1 MQKMLNLKTWQ
12 QLAKGI
18 AGQFGKSCEVVI
30 HDLSQDLNH
39 TIVYIVNGHVT
50 GRKIGDGSS
59 KIVLE
64 TLHAHSDDV
73 KDRISYRTQT
83 EDGKI
88 LKSTSLFIKND
99 EGKVV
104 GILSINLDITSF
116 MMAESTLQEIT
127 GTGRQTSDIDCIHNG
142 VMGTL
147 NDLIGQS
154 VKLVNKPV
162 SEMTR
167 EDKVKAIRFLQD
179 SGAFLI
185 KKSGDKVSKFFGIS
199 KFTLYNYI
207 DAKDNKI

>member
-1 MQKMLNLKTWQ
+1 MQKTLNLKTWQ

-18 AGQFGKSCEVVI
+18 AGQFGKNCEVVI
-30 HDLSQDLNH
+30 HDLSADLDH

-64 TLHAHSDDV
+64 TLHAHTDEV
-73 KDRISYRTQT
+73 KDRIGYRTQT

-104 GILSINLDITSF
+104 GILSVNLDITSF
-116 MMAESTLQEIT
+116 MIAENMLQDIT
-127 GTGRQTSDIDCIHNG
+127 GTDDTSQIDCIHNS

-147 NDLIGQS
+147 NDLIEQS
-154 VKLVNKPV
+154 VKLINKPV
-162 SEMTR
+162 SDMTR
-167 EDKVKAIRFLQD
+167 EDKVRAIRFLQD

-207 DAKDNKI
+207 DAKESKE